1 MKTKEIEIDGEKYLI
16 APLNV
21 GQVRKHVIS
30 DAKEANAEESWIR
43 GYDVICCGLNNARP
57 IKGNGA
63 QDRHRVEDHAPLWTH
78 ERIDNELPWAAY
90 HRLQTEILELSGF
103 SKVEGR
109 PTGEAPAPASPVIQ

>member
-57 IKGNGA
+57 SHGNGA
-63 QDRHRVEDHAPLWTH
+63 RDSRQVESLLWTH

>member
-43 GYDVICCGLNNARP
+43 GYDVICCGLNNARQTHLP
-57 IKGNGA
+57 SGK
-63 QDRHRVEDHAPLWTH
+63 DHSPLWTH